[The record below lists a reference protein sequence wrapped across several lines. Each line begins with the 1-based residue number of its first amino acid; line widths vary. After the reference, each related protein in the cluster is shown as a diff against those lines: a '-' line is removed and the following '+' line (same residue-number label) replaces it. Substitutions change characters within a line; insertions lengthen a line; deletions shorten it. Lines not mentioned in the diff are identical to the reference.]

1 MVRVGTSVPQHAC
14 GGQGRT
20 YRSGC
25 LSFHHAGSGDGT
37 PAGRLGEPSWRPCH
51 FFETGSWCVIQAG
64 LHLVVPLP
72 LTAVITGVCHHT
84 QQRECRLLRSIEL
97 PLPLDVLIGLSRPSA
112 HTCPLDLTLS
122 FSAHRRGLC
131 CGVRVTSSPWAVCS
145 LWEARGLEEKDVGVF
160 VLCHTQAGSG

>member
-1 MVRVGTSVPQHAC
+1 MWAPVCQSMPVEVRGELTGADVSLSTMRVLGMGHPQ
-14 GGQGRT
+14 
-20 YRSGC
+20 
-25 LSFHHAGSGDGT
+25 AGLVSHLGDPVISLREG
-37 PAGRLGEPSWRPCH
+37 LGVSSWRPCH

-97 PLPLDVLIGLSRPSA
+97 SLPLDVLIGLSRPSA

-131 CGVRVTSSPWAVCS
+131 CGVRVTQLPLGC
-145 LWEARGLEEKDVGVF
+145 LQFVG
-160 VLCHTQAGSG
+160 G